1 MADSNITKNALAAS
15 MKKLMSKSPFS
26 KISVGDICED
36 CGMNRKSFYYHFRD
50 KYDLVN
56 WIFYVDFIERMDWDA
71 CRSPWDMLV
80 ALCRHFDTERQFY
93 QNALQVEGQNS
104 FREYFCG
111 MVKPVLVFISNN
123 MVEEENEKKDFY
135 IGLFSEGLLEEL
147 MYWLREGNGIGPDE
161 FAQDLHR
168 ISLGLAR
175 RVLAEQ
181 EAVGMQETLE
191 TEWESRRDEDR
202 I

>member
-26 KISVGDICED
+26 KISVGDICEN

-80 ALCRHFDTERQFY
+80 ALCRHFDAERQFY

-123 MVEEENEKKDFY
+123 MVEEENEKKNFY

-191 TEWESRRDEDR
+191 TEWESRRDEER

>member
-26 KISVGDICED
+26 KISVGDICEN

-56 WIFYVDFIERMDWDA
+56 WIFYVDYIERMDWDA

-80 ALCRHFDTERQFY
+80 ALCRHFDAERQFY

-191 TEWESRRDEDR
+191 TEWENRRDEDR

>member
-26 KISVGDICED
+26 KISVGDICEN

-80 ALCRHFDTERQFY
+80 ALCRHFDAERQFY

-181 EAVGMQETLE
+181 EAVGMQEMLE
-191 TEWESRRDEDR
+191 TEWESRRDEER

>member
-26 KISVGDICED
+26 KISVGDICEN
-36 CGMNRKSFYYHFRD
+36 CGMNRTSFYYHFRD

-80 ALCRHFDTERQFY
+80 ALCRHFDAERQFY

-191 TEWESRRDEDR
+191 TEWENRRDEDR

>member
-26 KISVGDICED
+26 KISVGDICEN

-80 ALCRHFDTERQFY
+80 ALCRHFDAERQFY

-191 TEWESRRDEDR
+191 TEWESRRDEER

>member
-26 KISVGDICED
+26 KISVGDICEN

-71 CRSPWDMLV
+71 CRSPWDMLA
-80 ALCRHFDTERQFY
+80 ALCRHFDAERQFY

-191 TEWESRRDEDR
+191 TEWENRRDEDR

>member
-26 KISVGDICED
+26 KISVGDICEN

-80 ALCRHFDTERQFY
+80 ALCRHFDAERQFY

-181 EAVGMQETLE
+181 EAVGMHETLE
-191 TEWESRRDEDR
+191 TEWESRRDEER

>member
-26 KISVGDICED
+26 KISVGDICEN

-80 ALCRHFDTERQFY
+80 ALCRHFDAERQFY

-191 TEWESRRDEDR
+191 TEWENRRDEDR

>member
-26 KISVGDICED
+26 KISVGDICEN

-80 ALCRHFDTERQFY
+80 ALCRHFDAERQFY

>member
-1 MADSNITKNALAAS
+1 MADSNITKNALVAS

-26 KISVGDICED
+26 KISVGDICEN

-80 ALCRHFDTERQFY
+80 ALCRHFDAERQFY

-191 TEWESRRDEDR
+191 TEWESRRDEER

>member
-26 KISVGDICED
+26 KISVGDICEN

-71 CRSPWDMLV
+71 CRSPWGMLV
-80 ALCRHFDTERQFY
+80 ALCRHFDAERQFY

-191 TEWESRRDEDR
+191 TEWENRRDEDR

>member
-1 MADSNITKNALAAS
+1 

-80 ALCRHFDTERQFY
+80 ALCRHFDAERQFY

-191 TEWESRRDEDR
+191 TEWESRRDEER

>member
-15 MKKLMSKSPFS
+15 MKKLMSKNPFS

-56 WIFYVDFIERMDWDA
+56 WIFYVDFIGRMDWNS

-80 ALCRHFDTERQFY
+80 ALCRHFDAERRFY
-93 QNALQVEGQNS
+93 QNALDVEGQNS

-111 MVKPVLVFISNN
+111 MLKPVLVFISNN

-135 IGLFSEGLLEEL
+135 IGLFSAMLLEEL
-147 MYWLREGNGIGPDE
+147 IYWLREGNDIGPDE
-161 FAQDLHR
+161 FAEDLHG
-168 ISLGLAR
+168 IFMGLAKKM
-175 RVLAEQ
+175 LAEQ
-181 EAVGMQETLE
+181 ETAGMQETVE
-191 TEWESRRDEDR
+191 PEWESQREEERM
-202 I
+202 

>member
-1 MADSNITKNALAAS
+1 
-15 MKKLMSKSPFS
+15 
-26 KISVGDICED
+26 
-36 CGMNRKSFYYHFRD
+36 
-50 KYDLVN
+50 
-56 WIFYVDFIERMDWDA
+56 
-71 CRSPWDMLV
+71 MLV
-80 ALCRHFDTERQFY
+80 ALCRHFDAERQFY

-191 TEWESRRDEDR
+191 TEWENRRDEDR

>member
-1 MADSNITKNALAAS
+1 MADSNITKNALADS

-26 KISVGDICED
+26 KISVGDICEN

-80 ALCRHFDTERQFY
+80 ALCRHFDAERQFY

-191 TEWESRRDEDR
+191 TEWENRRDEDR

>member
-26 KISVGDICED
+26 KISVGDICEN

-80 ALCRHFDTERQFY
+80 ALCRHFDAERQFY

-175 RVLAEQ
+175 RVLAAQ
-181 EAVGMQETLE
+181 AAVGMQETLE
-191 TEWESRRDEDR
+191 TEWESRRDEER

>member
-26 KISVGDICED
+26 KISVGDICEN

-80 ALCRHFDTERQFY
+80 ALCRHFDAERQFY

-135 IGLFSEGLLEEL
+135 IGLFSEGLMEEL
-147 MYWLREGNGIGPDE
+147 MYRLREGNGIGPDE

-191 TEWESRRDEDR
+191 TEWESRRDEER

>member
-26 KISVGDICED
+26 KISVGDICEN

-80 ALCRHFDTERQFY
+80 ALCRHFDAERQFY

-191 TEWESRRDEDR
+191 TEWESRWDEER

>member
-1 MADSNITKNALAAS
+1 MADSNITKNALAVS
-15 MKKLMSKSPFS
+15 MKKLMEKKPFS

-80 ALCRHFDTERQFY
+80 ALCRHFDAERQFY

-191 TEWESRRDEDR
+191 TEWESRRDEER

>member
-26 KISVGDICED
+26 KISVGDICEN

-71 CRSPWDMLV
+71 CRSPWDMLG
-80 ALCRHFDTERQFY
+80 ALCRHFDAERQFY

-191 TEWESRRDEDR
+191 TEWESRRDEER

>member
-56 WIFYVDFIERMDWDA
+56 WIFYVDFIERMDWDS
-71 CRSPWDMLV
+71 CHSPWDMLV
-80 ALCRHFDTERQFY
+80 ALCRHFDAERQFY

-147 MYWLREGNGIGPDE
+147 MYWLREGSGIGPDE

-168 ISLGLAR
+168 ISLGLAK
-175 RVLAEQ
+175 RVLADQ
-181 EAVGMQETLE
+181 ETVGMQETLE
-191 TEWESRRDEDR
+191 PEWESRREEDR
-202 I
+202 G

>member
-26 KISVGDICED
+26 KISVGDICEN

-80 ALCRHFDTERQFY
+80 ALCRHFDAERQFY

-161 FAQDLHR
+161 FAQDLYR

-191 TEWESRRDEDR
+191 TEWESRRDEER